1 MVKKKMQHVSRI
13 TGEIYQCPGNGNTQ
27 VYDDIKTDWKCPD
40 CGEYIHICAQSPT
53 GEKAT
58 FIRKRA
64 DEVVKGDLVKP
75 QGGTMDQFNKVKGIT
90 EKDDGTLVF
99 GLEGLG
105 ARSFEP
111 DAWITCRT
119 GGEW

>member
-1 MVKKKMQHVSRI
+1 MVKKKMQLVIRI
-13 TGEIYQCPGNGNTQ
+13 AGEIYQCLGNGNPQ
-27 VYDDIKTDWKCPD
+27 AYDDVKIDWKCPD
-40 CGEYIHICAQSPT
+40 CGEYIQICAQSSN

-75 QGGTMDQFNKVKGIT
+75 QDGTMAQFNKVKGIT

-105 ARSFEP
+105 VRSFEP